1 MALRGATVAIVDD
14 TLENLELLYRIL
26 EREGYHVQRYSSAV
40 DALATLVEQP
50 PDLIL
55 SDVYMPDMDGFDFC
69 CRLKADSRTQSI
81 PLLFISAFDDMGSK
95 LRGFEVGGLDYIT
108 KPFQALEVLAR
119 VRTHLALYG
128 FQKQLQ
134 FERDRAEKRTRLL
147 QQELCAQLGS
157 DGQLLFDLSAAI
169 ANRDFTLWYQPIVA
183 LGSQRVVEWEALL
196 RWFHPQRGAVSPGEF
211 IPLAEALGEIEP
223 LGNWV
228 IGEACRQLAIWH
240 RQYPAS
246 RSVAVGVNIS
256 SRQLHERLIE
266 TVERSLAAHSLPAC
280 ALTLELTES
289 SVMSDVATAQEVLG
303 QLSER
308 GLQIHIDDFGT
319 GYSSLAR
326 LQKLPI
332 HAVKIDRS
340 FLQQENWQIANLI
353 VLLAKTL
360 NLKTIAEG
368 IETSEQLRNLR
379 AIGCEYGQGYFLG
392 RPLPAAQI
400 EHLLMGWN

>member
-14 TLENLELLYRIL
+14 TLENLELLHRIL
-26 EREGYHVQRYSSAV
+26 EREGYSVKRYPSALQ
-40 DALATLVEQP
+40 ALVTIAEDP

-69 CRLKADSRTQSI
+69 CHLKADPRTQAI

-108 KPFQALEVLAR
+108 KPFQTLEVLAR

-128 FQKQLQ
+128 FQKQIQ
-134 FERDRAEKRTRLL
+134 SERDRAEQRTRLL
-147 QQELCAQLGS
+147 QQELCAQLGN

-169 ANRDFTLWYQPIVA
+169 ANRAFTLWYQPIVD
-183 LGSQRVVEWEALL
+183 LGSQRVVAWEALL
-196 RWFHPQRGAVSPGEF
+196 RWQHPQRGYVSPVDF
-211 IPLAEALGEIEP
+211 IPLAEALGEIET
-223 LGNWV
+223 LGDWV
-228 IGEACRQLAIWH
+228 IEEASRQLAIWH
-240 RQYPAS
+240 RKYPAAQ
-246 RSVAVGVNIS
+246 SVAVGVNVS
-256 SRQLHERLIE
+256 SRQLNNRLIE
-266 TVERSLAAHSLPAC
+266 SVEKALTGHDLPAT
-280 ALTLELTES
+280 ALKLELTES
-289 SVMSDVATAQEVLG
+289 SVMSDVGAAQVVLRE
-303 QLSER
+303 LHDR

-326 LQKLPI
+326 LQLLPVN
-332 HAVKIDRS
+332 AVKIDRS

-368 IETSEQLRNLR
+368 IETPEQLRNLR
-379 AIGCEYGQGYFLG
+379 AIGCEYGQGYLLG
-392 RPLPAAQI
+392 RPLPPAQI
-400 EHLLMGWN
+400 GTLLASLV

>member
-26 EREGYHVQRYSSAV
+26 EREGYDVQRYSSAAQ
-40 DALATLVEQP
+40 ALATIAEDP

-69 CRLKADSRTQSI
+69 CHLKADPRTQAI
-81 PLLFISAFDDMGSK
+81 PLLFISAFDDISSK

-108 KPFQALEVLAR
+108 KPFQTLEVVAR

-134 FERDRAEKRTRLL
+134 FDRDRAEKRTRLL
-147 QQELCAQLGS
+147 QQELCAQLGN

-169 ANRDFTLWYQPIVA
+169 ASNAFTLWYQPIVD
-183 LGSQRVVEWEALL
+183 LGSQRVVAWEALL
-196 RWFHPQRGAVSPGEF
+196 RWQHPQRGYVSPADF
-211 IPLAEALGEIEP
+211 IPLAEALGEIEN
-223 LGNWV
+223 LGDWV
-228 IGEACRQLAIWH
+228 IEETCRQLAIWH
-240 RQYPAS
+240 RRYPAAQP
-246 RSVAVGVNIS
+246 VAVGVNVS
-256 SRQLHERLIE
+256 SRQLNDRLIE
-266 TVERSLAAHSLPAC
+266 TVERALTVHGLPAT
-280 ALTLELTES
+280 ALKLELTES
-289 SVMSDVATAQEVLG
+289 SVMSDVATAQVVLR
-303 QLSER
+303 QLYDR

-326 LQKLPI
+326 LQMLPVN
-332 HAVKIDRS
+332 AVKIDRS

-360 NLKTIAEG
+360 NLKTVAEG
-368 IETSEQLRNLR
+368 IETPEQLRNLR

-392 RPLPAAQI
+392 RPLPPAQV
-400 EHLLMGWN
+400 ETLLAGLV